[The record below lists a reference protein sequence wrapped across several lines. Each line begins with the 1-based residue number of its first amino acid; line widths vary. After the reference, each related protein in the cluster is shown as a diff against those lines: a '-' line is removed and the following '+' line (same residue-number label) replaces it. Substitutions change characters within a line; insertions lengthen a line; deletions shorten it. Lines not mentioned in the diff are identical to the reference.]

1 MESTLGINMLASTMG
16 HLIHGCAPWHIV
28 IHTECPLVIFGR
40 HCDWVT
46 ISPNIISAF
55 SQREGCSMGQWI
67 LCVLPL
73 QSGESPLS
81 PSVVSHSDSAS
92 STQSLSHGGVPE
104 LLVGLSYNATTGRLS
119 VEMIKG
125 SHFRNL
131 AANRA
136 PGEYESAVLALGSP
150 EACKRSCLFILVL
163 LFFVVKHKLGMAWHV
178 FMKQ

>member
-1 MESTLGINMLASTMG
+1 MSLERKYWMEITLGINMSATTTG
-16 HLIHGCAPWHIV
+16 HLIHGCIPQYIV
-28 IHTECPLVIFGR
+28 IHNECPLVVFGSHWDR
-40 HCDWVT
+40 VT

-55 SQREGCSMGQWI
+55 FQREGRSMGQWI

-119 VEMIKG
+119 VEMVKG

-136 PGEYESAVLALGSP
+136 PGKYVFAALALVSP
-150 EACKRSCLFILVL
+150 EANERPCLFHLNSSI
-163 LFFVVKHKLGMAWHV
+163 FCGKR
-178 FMKQ
+178 